1 MSVRVRKA
9 IEVTGIVQGV
19 GFRPYVY
26 RLAFERR
33 LAGFITNTSAGVSI
47 EVEGPAEAVDDFVS
61 RLPREAPRL
70 ARITQVAAHDIPA
83 RAEGEF
89 CILPSQPGEN
99 RRVLISPDVAICDD
113 CLRELFD
120 PSDRRFHYPFINCT
134 NCGPRYTIVRDIPYD
149 RARTSMAVFPM
160 CADCQREYDDPR
172 DRRFHAQP
180 NACWKCGPQVELWDA
195 VGAGLVPARNRAPT
209 RDAPT
214 PIEEAA
220 ARLQAG
226 YVVAVK
232 GLGGFHLAV
241 DATSPAAV
249 SRLREGKRR
258 VEKPFAIM
266 APSVEAVGNFCQLDD
281 AARAL
286 LSSPERPIVLLRK
299 KFVGTRHPVAQSLR
313 PAYRMASGGRAAGHN
328 MPLHEFSAPIA
339 DLVAPFNLEYG
350 VFLPYTPLHY
360 LLFAAGGFQALVMTS
375 GNISEEPIAIDNS
388 EAVARLHGMADFFL
402 VHNRDIL
409 LRCDDSVVRVSQAG
423 APLSERRFAGYRPE
437 PSKVPAHGAHSGSA
451 ALTCGKPPAFRLMP
465 PPSSSSA
472 QAGSLRLPACAE
484 EVVQGAP
491 PSERRSLS
499 ASQAAEPQVVA
510 DGNERGLGQRGHR
523 PTLQLVRRSR
533 GYVPV
538 PVFLN
543 EDLPPILAVGGE
555 LKNTV
560 CLTKGRHAFLSQHI
574 GDLENLESYG
584 FFETTVSS
592 FKRILEVDPQLLA
605 YDLHPDYFSTRW
617 ALGQACRE
625 RVGVQHHHAH
635 IASCMAENHLEG
647 KVIGIA
653 LDGTGYGT
661 DGAVWGGE
669 VLLATYA
676 DFERVAHLDYVPMPG
691 GAAAI
696 TEPWRMAVSYLHKHF
711 GEVFWDLEIP
721 FLRELERRQVAV
733 LVRILERG
741 VNSPLT
747 SSCGR
752 LFDAVS
758 ALAGIRRRV
767 NYEAQAAIELE
778 AAIAGESEG
787 AAYPL
792 ELRADGSGWII
803 DTAPLFAALVNDL
816 ESGAPAGIV
825 SRRFHEGFVD
835 VLARAAKLIHAKTGV
850 NNICLSGGSFQNV
863 FLLENLKRRLEADGL
878 NVFTHSEVPC
888 GDGGLSLG
896 QALVAAHRVEEFRSR
911 GVEKLRSR
919 GSRGS

>member
-1 MSVRVRKA
+1 MIVRVRKA

-26 RLAFERR
+26 RLAFERN
-33 LAGFITNTSAGVSI
+33 LAGFITNTAAGVSI

-61 RLPREAPRL
+61 QLPQGAPRL
-70 ARITQVAAHDIPA
+70 ARITQLAASDIPA

-89 CILPSQPGEN
+89 RILPSRAGEN

-160 CADCQREYDDPR
+160 CADCQREYDDPLN
-172 DRRFHAQP
+172 RRFHAQP
-180 NACWKCGPQVELWDA
+180 NACWKCGPQVELWDGEGKRVEA
-195 VGAGLVPARNRAPT
+195 A
-209 RDAPT
+209 D
-214 PIEEAA
+214 PIAEAA

-241 DATSPAAV
+241 DATNFAAV

-266 APSVEAVGNFCQLDD
+266 APSSEVVRNLCELDD
-281 AARAL
+281 ASRAL
-286 LSSPERPIVLLRK
+286 LESPERPIVLLRK
-299 KFVGTRHPVAQSLR
+299 KSVAARHGVPLR
-313 PAYRMASGGRAAGHN
+313 
-328 MPLHEFSAPIA
+328 EFSSPIA
-339 DLVAPFNLEYG
+339 DQVAPFNREYG
-350 VFLPYTPLHY
+350 VFLPYTPLHH
-360 LLFAAGGFQALVMTS
+360 LLFAAGRFQALVMTS
-375 GNISEEPIAIDNS
+375 GNISEEPIAIDNR
-388 EAVARLHGMADFFL
+388 EASTRLHGMADFFL

-409 LRCDDSVVRVSQAG
+409 LRCDDSVVRVTG
-423 APLSERRFAGYRPE
+423 DE
-437 PSKVPAHGAHSGSA
+437 P
-451 ALTCGKPPAFRLMP
+451 R
-465 PPSSSSA
+465 
-472 QAGSLRLPACAE
+472 
-484 EVVQGAP
+484 
-491 PSERRSLS
+491 
-499 ASQAAEPQVVA
+499 
-510 DGNERGLGQRGHR
+510 
-523 PTLQLVRRSR
+523 QLRRSR

-584 FFETTVSS
+584 FFETTISR
-592 FKRILEVDPQLLA
+592 FKRILEVEPQLLA

-617 ALGQACRE
+617 ALGQSGIKRI
-625 RVGVQHHHAH
+625 GVQHHHAH
-635 IASCMAENHLEG
+635 IASCMAENHLDG

-676 DFERVAHLDYVPMPG
+676 DFQRKAHLDCVPMPG

-711 GEVFWDLEIP
+711 GETLWDLGIP
-721 FLRELERRQVAV
+721 FVRELDRRQVAV
-733 LVRILERG
+733 LVRMLERG

-758 ALAGIRRRV
+758 ALAGIRKRV
-767 NYEAQAAIELE
+767 NYEAQAAIEFE
-778 AAIAGESEG
+778 AAIAGEGEVAG
-787 AAYPL
+787 YPFAIRP
-792 ELRADGSGWII
+792 EGSGWII
-803 DTAPLFAALVNDL
+803 DTRPLFAAVVNDL
-816 ESGAPAGIV
+816 KCAVPVGIV

-835 VLARAAKLIHAKTGV
+835 VLARTAKLIHRETSLD
-850 NNICLSGGSFQNV
+850 NICLSGGSFQNV
-863 FLLENLKRRLEADGL
+863 FLLEHLKRRLEAESL
-878 NVFTHSEVPC
+878 NVFTHAEVPC

-896 QALVAAHRVEEFRSR
+896 QALVAAHRS
-911 GVEKLRSR
+911 S
-919 GSRGS
+919 